1 MLVLRYL
8 FQQTAK
14 LLALRGAVNHFQCV
28 FNQKKKKM
36 MDFKKNQKFLWNRW
50 PSENKFEK
58 IYSKIPY
65 CGAVY

>member
-1 MLVLRYL
+1 
-8 FQQTAK
+8 
-14 LLALRGAVNHFQCV
+14 
-28 FNQKKKKM
+28 M
-36 MDFKKNQKFLWNRW
+36 MDFKKNQKFVWNRW